1 MEQIKRIFDWIEM
14 ILKNN
19 DYEIVDITEN
29 IRNCIRKLENGK
41 EFKFELYKSVGEH
54 IHYIFV
60 LDIGDAEVQSLNIEM
75 KQRELYKNLLALE
88 DKLEPEFDKNVSLLL
103 CVNASMK
110 ESLEKEVLKI
120 EENPYCFKKFVLT
133 YTQREME
140 FLENQTKIVKL
151 WEYMK
156 SLIDELREGKA
167 DFNDECVKFV
177 MKLFIK
183 LPFLPAD
190 IAKKQDKSNLMEEI
204 EKGLEEKYKV
214 IWRDIKDMDIKK
226 IEEIKDY
233 TEEQIDDILSK
244 WCKEEA

>member
-1 MEQIKRIFDWIEM
+1 MTQIKRIFDWIEM

-19 DYEIVDITEN
+19 DYEIVEIAED
-29 IRNCIRKLENGK
+29 IRNCIEKLENGRI
-41 EFKFELYKSVGEH
+41 FKFELYKSAGER
-54 IHYIFV
+54 IQYIFV
-60 LDIGDAEVQSLNIEM
+60 LDVGDAEVQSLNIGL
-75 KQRELYKNLLALE
+75 KQRELYKNFLALG

-103 CVNASMK
+103 CVNANMK

-140 FLENQTKIVKL
+140 FLENRTETSKI

-156 SLIDELREGKA
+156 SLMDELREGKA
-167 DFNDECVKFV
+167 DFNDEGVKFV

-190 IAKKQDKSNLMEEI
+190 IAKKQEKSNLMEEI

-233 TEEQIDDILSK
+233 SEEQIDGILSK
-244 WCKEEA
+244 WCEEEA